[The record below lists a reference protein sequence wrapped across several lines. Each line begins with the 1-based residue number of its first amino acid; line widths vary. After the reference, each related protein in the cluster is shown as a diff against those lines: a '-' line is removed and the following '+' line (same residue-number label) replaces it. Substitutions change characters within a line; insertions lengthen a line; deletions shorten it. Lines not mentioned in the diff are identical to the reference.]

1 MEKTIDSFRIAENIK
16 FLRISNN
23 LTQIELA
30 EALGYSERPI
40 RRLET
45 NGTFNLEVIN
55 LIAMKFNISALDI
68 LSQDWMS

>member
-30 EALGYSERPI
+30 EALGYSERQI